1 MATISGHGGV
11 AARHLRLTLA
21 SPSTA
26 RLAPL
31 VRRVPHI
38 PANRRWVPRLRA
50 EGAESF
56 TSDVGVERCNGA
68 EAPLEPSSADRPA
81 PPAPVEPTRR
91 QVWSKMLAFMG
102 PVLFIPLIDPVVS
115 VVEAAL
121 LGNFASTAQLAA
133 TAPGFLVFNVCVFGF
148 TGISVQ
154 ALADA
159 SRHLAAGHGKAA
171 SETVSTALV
180 MALGWG
186 VVTLTVLQAFGP
198 SILGLVCKTPEVLV
212 HATTFL
218 KIKSLALPA
227 MLAVFTCNSAHLAQR
242 QQGRAL
248 AIQVVTMTLAAL
260 SNVALIAFCKLG
272 IAGAALASVVTQY
285 AAAGMQLLS
294 LWQLRRRGGIRLSL
308 RAASWSRAEETLSRL
323 GPLSVMYLAKT
334 MAYSVLAAAASLSG
348 TLSAA
353 AHQAMW
359 PVFVC
364 CSFVNSPVE
373 QVALAFVPAA
383 RTPTELHHTFA
394 FLRTAA
400 IGLGITSSSAWL
412 AVCLGASHLLTS
424 DPLLWPL
431 MRGQA
436 LLGAAT
442 LAVTS
447 LDIAAGGVLLSYG
460 RGTPYAVIMLAALAV
475 TVALTRLSAQ
485 LQWGITGIWL
495 SLLAMILVRFIGTNA
510 MAARL
515 ADPWD
520 LRSLFGLPTMPR
532 KTLVPQ

>member
-159 SRHLAAGHGKAA
+159 SRHLAAGHGKAGEDLHVHTWQLVGWRRHCCCQLTSLNIAA

-218 KIKSLALPA
+218 K
-227 MLAVFTCNSAHLAQR
+227 
-242 QQGRAL
+242 
-248 AIQVVTMTLAAL
+248 
-260 SNVALIAFCKLG
+260 
-272 IAGAALASVVTQY
+272 
-285 AAAGMQLLS
+285 
-294 LWQLRRRGGIRLSL
+294 
-308 RAASWSRAEETLSRL
+308 
-323 GPLSVMYLAKT
+323 
-334 MAYSVLAAAASLSG
+334 
-348 TLSAA
+348 
-353 AHQAMW
+353 
-359 PVFVC
+359 
-364 CSFVNSPVE
+364 
-373 QVALAFVPAA
+373 
-383 RTPTELHHTFA
+383 
-394 FLRTAA
+394 
-400 IGLGITSSSAWL
+400 
-412 AVCLGASHLLTS
+412 
-424 DPLLWPL
+424 
-431 MRGQA
+431 
-436 LLGAAT
+436 
-442 LAVTS
+442 
-447 LDIAAGGVLLSYG
+447 
-460 RGTPYAVIMLAALAV
+460 
-475 TVALTRLSAQ
+475 
-485 LQWGITGIWL
+485 
-495 SLLAMILVRFIGTNA
+495 
-510 MAARL
+510 
-515 ADPWD
+515 
-520 LRSLFGLPTMPR
+520 
-532 KTLVPQ
+532 